1 LPLGLGELVSQ
12 FLETALET
20 AQEAHHLPEPGLV
33 SAADLAYGL
42 DEAVSSYL
50 DQHSLPLEQYAEL
63 QQQVLEVL
71 AHDLHNQGHL
81 EEPLPLLDLQG
92 QVDAYA
98 VLEAYGQV
106 LSDGAE

>member
-1 LPLGLGELVSQ
+1 MGLGELVSR
-12 FLETALET
+12 FLEIALATAGDTQLEAET
-20 AQEAHHLPEPGLV
+20 GLIT
-33 SAADLAYGL
+33 AADLAYGL
-42 DEAVSSYL
+42 DEAVSNYL

-71 AHDLHNQGHL
+71 AQDLHSQGHL
-81 EEPLPLLDLQG
+81 DSDLPLLDLQG

-106 LSDGAE
+106 LSEGNELA